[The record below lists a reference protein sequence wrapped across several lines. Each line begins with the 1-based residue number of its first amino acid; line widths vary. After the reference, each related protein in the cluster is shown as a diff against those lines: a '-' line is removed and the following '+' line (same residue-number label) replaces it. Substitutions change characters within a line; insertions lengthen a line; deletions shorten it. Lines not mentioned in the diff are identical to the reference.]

1 MNLMFTSMMIRLQPW
16 CRSAQIFLFSRY
28 FFSLYSAHPLVLSQ
42 LPSYIRSRVN
52 QPVSESSVLK
62 NQVLSLIAETPRIG
76 RGTIL
81 TALTEKEIAV
91 SDGKLR
97 GLLKELAEEGLIRV
111 GRTRSGC
118 EITELGLASIR
129 H

>member
-1 MNLMFTSMMIRLQPW
+1 M
-16 CRSAQIFLFSRY
+16 
-28 FFSLYSAHPLVLSQ
+28 LSQ
-42 LPSYIRSRVN
+42 LPSYIQNRVN
-52 QPVSESSVLK
+52 RPVSERSVLK
-62 NQVLSLIAETPRIG
+62 SQVLSLIAENPRIG

-81 TALTEKEIAV
+81 DALTEKEIAV

>member
-1 MNLMFTSMMIRLQPW
+1 M
-16 CRSAQIFLFSRY
+16 A
-28 FFSLYSAHPLVLSQ
+28 
-42 LPSYIRSRVN
+42 
-52 QPVSESSVLK
+52 
-62 NQVLSLIAETPRIG
+62 
-76 RGTIL
+76 
-81 TALTEKEIAV
+81 ALTKKEITV